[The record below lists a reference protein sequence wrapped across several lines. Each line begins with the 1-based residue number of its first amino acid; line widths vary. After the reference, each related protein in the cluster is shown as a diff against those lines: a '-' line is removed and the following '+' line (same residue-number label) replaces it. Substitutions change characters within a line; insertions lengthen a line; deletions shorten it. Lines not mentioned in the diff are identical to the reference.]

1 MQGTLPSVR
10 PTVGIF
16 GSRLAARPSFRP
28 WSTLD
33 PPLLFLSRIRDG
45 RITLSLR
52 PRAPL
57 AACTLA
63 KCSEMRGIWVDSE
76 EVEKLGMDVEF
87 GLHSDIPLA
96 KLRCQVTRIVVWGLK
111 VKFGA

>member
-45 RITLSLR
+45 RIT
-52 PRAPL
+52 RAR
-57 AACTLA
+57 CTLA
-63 KCSEMRGIWVDSE
+63 KCSEMRGIWVDS
-76 EVEKLGMDVEF
+76 
-87 GLHSDIPLA
+87 GLQGD
-96 KLRCQVTRIVVWGLK
+96 
-111 VKFGA
+111 